1 MQRMAESSF
10 RALITCKAHPAPAFL
25 NQETAMLLPHGTV
38 IAIIDGRNFELYRN
52 GGSEAEPELAA
63 LPTPALDS
71 SNHSGGGHHSSPGNH
86 ADSQVAEDAHAI
98 AATEWLNREVLG
110 HHIAQLVIFA
120 PPRTLGEMR
129 RHYHKQTEK
138 ALLKEV
144 AKDLIGKKPADILAA
159 LREKN

>member
-1 MQRMAESSF
+1 
-10 RALITCKAHPAPAFL
+10 
-25 NQETAMLLPHGTV
+25 MLLPHGTV
-38 IAIIDGRNFELYRN
+38 IAIVDGRNLELYRN
-52 GGSEAEPELAA
+52 DGNEAEPDLAP
-63 LPTPALDS
+63 LPLPRLDS
-71 SNHSGGGHHSSPGNH
+71 SNHSGGGHRSSPGNH

-98 AATEWLNREVLG
+98 AATEWLNSEVLG
-110 HHIAQLVIFA
+110 HHIDKLVVFA

-144 AKDLIGKKPADILAA
+144 SKDLIGRKPDEILAA

>member
-1 MQRMAESSF
+1 
-10 RALITCKAHPAPAFL
+10 
-25 NQETAMLLPHGTV
+25 MLLPHGTV
-38 IAIIDGRNFELYRN
+38 IAIIDGRNLELYRN
-52 GGSEAEPELAA
+52 VGNEAEPDLA
-63 LPTPALDS
+63 PIPSPRLDS

-98 AATEWLNREVLG
+98 AATEGLNREVLS
-110 HHIAQLVIFA
+110 HKFDKLVIFA

-144 AKDLIGKKPADILAA
+144 SKDLIGKKPDEILAA